1 MREGYT
7 RDGIFENA
15 ENGSGD
21 CSLEAVVRSA
31 AERMIPG
38 DLGMEVTEFRG
49 RLPGERAK
57 DPRIL
62 EKFPPLFL
70 IEDGG
75 KMGALSWIKPNPRT
89 ARDLCKLLILRVL
102 IGFRKV

>member
-31 AERMIPG
+31 AERMIQG
-38 DLGMEVTEFRG
+38 DLGMEATECRG
-49 RLPGERAK
+49 GLPGERAK

-62 EKFPPLFL
+62 EKFSASLL
-70 IEDGG
+70 DRRWWQDGG
-75 KMGALSWIKPNPRT
+75 TFLNQTESSNR
-89 ARDLCKLLILRVL
+89 ARSL
-102 IGFRKV
+102 